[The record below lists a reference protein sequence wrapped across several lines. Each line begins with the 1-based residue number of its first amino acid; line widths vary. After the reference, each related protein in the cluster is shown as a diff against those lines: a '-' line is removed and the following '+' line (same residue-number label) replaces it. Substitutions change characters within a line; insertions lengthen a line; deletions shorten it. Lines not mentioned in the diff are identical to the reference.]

1 MNVFEIEDLRRYIFS
16 FLRKEPELICK
27 DCNKVLIWDKKVTD
41 FIRYNNINVG
51 QFFFIKNGSY
61 CMNCHTQRFNF
72 RCNIS

>member
-27 DCNKVLIWDKKVTD
+27 DCNKVLIWDKKVND
-41 FIRYNNINVG
+41 FIRYDNINIEH
-51 QFFFIKNGSY
+51 FFFIKNGNY